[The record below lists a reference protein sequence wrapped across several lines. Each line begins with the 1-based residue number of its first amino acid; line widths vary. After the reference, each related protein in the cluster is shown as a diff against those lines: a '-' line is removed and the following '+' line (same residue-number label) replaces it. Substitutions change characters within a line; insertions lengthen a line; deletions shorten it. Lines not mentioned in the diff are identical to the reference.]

1 MNFDKTVL
9 RTPSKAFEFEK
20 IARYMDKIKDPDE
33 LRNLAKDYLKLYLK
47 QQEIIN
53 TI

>member
-1 MNFDKTVL
+1 MNPDKIVL

-20 IARYMDKIKDPDE
+20 TARRMDKIKDPDE
-33 LRNLAKDYLKLYLK
+33 LRNLAKDFLKLYLK
-47 QQEIIN
+47 QQEAII